1 MTLAKSKGGRPRIAA
16 PVPRKWSFQHV
27 NLTNVHLLETSLRRN
42 FPTLSK
48 KDALAVAL
56 CVYQNVPIQIL
67 RRTRSMG
74 VGNKPK
80 FHIAVLLLDVARVLA
95 IRNGRTVQ
103 EELNTISGYNDDRKS
118 HGWSNL
124 SELDQISRFILGK
137 FGRLYKASLRQQ
149 ARQAKFI
156 T

>member
-1 MTLAKSKGGRPRIAA
+1 
-16 PVPRKWSFQHV
+16 
-27 NLTNVHLLETSLRRN
+27 
-42 FPTLSK
+42 
-48 KDALAVAL
+48 
-56 CVYQNVPIQIL
+56 
-67 RRTRSMG
+67 MG